1 LKSAKGKTSASKFL
15 SLVLRHQPGIIGLQ
29 LDKAGWAE
37 IADLIQK
44 ASNAGVH
51 LTYAIVRTVVD
62 TSDKQRFSISS
73 DGLRIRANQGH
84 SILVELGLLKTVPPD
99 FLFHGTVKRN
109 LVAIR
114 HQGITKGNRQY
125 VHLSSDENTA
135 LETGR
140 RHGYAVVL
148 TVQAGRMSIDGFTF
162 YRAENGVWLTEYVPS
177 KYVSLR

>member
-1 LKSAKGKTSASKFL
+1 VKRPDGKVSVSKFL

-51 LTYAIVRTVVD
+51 LTDAKIYTVVA
-62 TSDKQRFSISS
+62 TSDKQRFAISS

-84 SILVELGLLKTVPPD
+84 SVPVELGLQKAEPPE
-99 FLFHGTVKRN
+99 FLFHGTAKRN
-109 LVAIR
+109 LSAIR
-114 HQGITKGNRQY
+114 HQGIMKGNRQY

-135 LETGR
+135 LETGK
-140 RHGYAVVL
+140 RHGSAVVL
-148 TVQAGRMSIDGFTF
+148 TVQASRMSQDGFAF
-162 YRAENGVWLTEYVPS
+162 YLSENGVWLTEHVPAE
-177 KYVSLR
+177 YVSLR

>member
-1 LKSAKGKTSASKFL
+1 MKRSTGKVAHSKFL

-37 IADLIQK
+37 ISDLVQK
-44 ASNAGVH
+44 ASNAGVQ
-51 LTYAIVRTVVD
+51 LTYAIVRTIVD

-84 SILVELGLLKTVPPD
+84 SIPVELGLQKIEPPE
-99 FLFHGTVKRN
+99 FLFHGTAKRN

-125 VHLSSDENTA
+125 VHLSADENTA

-148 TVQAGRMSIDGFTF
+148 TVQTGRMSMDGFAF
-162 YRAENGVWLTEYVPS
+162 YRAENGVWLTEHVPAE
-177 KYVSLR
+177 YFNL

>member
-1 LKSAKGKTSASKFL
+1 MKRPEGKVATSKFL

-29 LDKAGWAE
+29 LDKAGWTE
-37 IADLIQK
+37 IDDLVQK
-44 ASNAGVH
+44 ASNAGVQ
-51 LTYAIVRTVVD
+51 LTYAIVRTIVD
-62 TSDKQRFSISS
+62 SSDKQRFSISS

-84 SILVELGLLKTVPPD
+84 SIPVELGLQKTEPPE
-99 FLFHGTVKRN
+99 FLFHGTAKRN

-125 VHLSSDENTA
+125 VHLSADKNTA

-148 TVQAGRMSIDGFTF
+148 TVHAGRMSIDGFAF
-162 YRAENGVWLTEYVPS
+162 YRAENGVWLTEHVPAE
-177 KYVSLR
+177 YFNL